1 MKKLWVLA
9 LMLCACTFLLA
20 GCNKSSEEVI
30 KEDTP
35 AVQPSE
41 EELAMWDLIKI
52 IETHFPKA
60 YNYSKF
66 DIAKNESLWD
76 DLHIYSRMEVGYLT
90 PENEHMIDRVVT
102 SSGMQDDMIYNT
114 MKATMDD
121 GRTIDVVYVINPETL
136 DFVAA
141 NVEDGDIVT
150 NYQFI
155 YDDVTALRL
164 VDLES
169 DAESNFPLS
178 YTYTNVDLATEE
190 STTWDFL
197 YHEDTPNNLANITPD
212 FAPISESKFLSSGI
226 EDGMI
231 YTNFDVVFED
241 WTTGNVLYINDPET
255 LNFVAATVESQGHSI
270 NYQYAY

>member
-1 MKKLWVLA
+1 
-9 LMLCACTFLLA
+9 
-20 GCNKSSEEVI
+20 
-30 KEDTP
+30 
-35 AVQPSE
+35 
-41 EELAMWDLIKI
+41 
-52 IETHFPKA
+52 
-60 YNYSKF
+60 
-66 DIAKNESLWD
+66 
-76 DLHIYSRMEVGYLT
+76 MEVGYLT
-90 PENEHMIDRVVT
+90 PENEHMINRVVT

-190 STTWDFL
+190 STT
-197 YHEDTPNNLANITPD
+197 
-212 FAPISESKFLSSGI
+212 
-226 EDGMI
+226 
-231 YTNFDVVFED
+231 
-241 WTTGNVLYINDPET
+241 
-255 LNFVAATVESQGHSI
+255 
-270 NYQYAY
+270 